1 MKKFLDSSII
11 FYKKQDSDKYKEYA
25 NLIVS
30 NDILVVNNLVKLEVL
45 QGINYKS
52 KAQYDKFVRLFED
65 RIEIVQINQ
74 DIYNMAM
81 KIDRLIKS
89 KGITLKQGKT
99 KDVAGVI
106 DIINFCTAKYYD
118 YEIHHNDKD
127 FDNLEKVYQ
136 EFFQK
141 NYRCNP
147 QEERTQK

>member
-11 FYKKQDSDKYKEYA
+11 FYKKQDTDKYKEFV
-25 NLIVS
+25 NLIQS

-45 QGINYKS
+45 QGINYKNRP
-52 KAQYDKFVRLFED
+52 QYDKFIKLFEQ
-65 RIEIVQINQ
+65 RFEIVQINQ

-81 KIDRLIKS
+81 QIDRLIKS

-106 DIINFCTAKYYD
+106 DIINFCTAKYYGCKI
-118 YEIHHNDKD
+118 YHNDGD

-136 EFFQK
+136 EFL
-141 NYRCNP
+141 
-147 QEERTQK
+147 EEFKK